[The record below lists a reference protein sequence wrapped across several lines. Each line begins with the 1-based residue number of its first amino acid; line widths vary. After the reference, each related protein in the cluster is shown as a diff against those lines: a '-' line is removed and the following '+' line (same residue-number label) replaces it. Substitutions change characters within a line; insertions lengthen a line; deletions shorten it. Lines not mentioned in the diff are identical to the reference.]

1 MPSCCGVLGP
11 RPRQRMR
18 RAGWQSDSD
27 SVATSRDRGPACD
40 RSEGRSEEDGSED
53 RNVVED
59 CRGGSSEGRVRIG
72 VRIGVSPALSC
83 PPRARLVVAAPSSPC
98 CRARVIGADVVIAS
112 TWPQSS
118 PCPRRRR
125 AVVPAPSSP
134 RRRLRVAAASS
145 PRHRPRTVVSV
156 PLLNP
161 HPYPHLYPHPMSSP
175 VVVRP
180 RLYTLTSL
188 RHPHPVLA

>member
-1 MPSCCGVLGP
+1 M
-11 RPRQRMR
+11 
-18 RAGWQSDSD
+18 
-27 SVATSRDRGPACD
+27 
-40 RSEGRSEEDGSED
+40 
-53 RNVVED
+53 
-59 CRGGSSEGRVRIG
+59 
-72 VRIGVSPALSC
+72 RIGVSPALSC

-98 CRARVIGADVVIAS
+98 CRARVIDADVVIAS

-161 HPYPHLYPHPMSSP
+161 HPYPHLYPTLSSP
-175 VVVRP
+175 HVVARRRPSSPLYAHLAPPSSPGPRHRCIVVATSSPRRRRVVVAGSSAPSSPFPAFAGLRAQGGWGV
-180 RLYTLTSL
+180 RL
-188 RHPHPVLA
+188 P

>member
-1 MPSCCGVLGP
+1 M
-11 RPRQRMR
+11 
-18 RAGWQSDSD
+18 
-27 SVATSRDRGPACD
+27 
-40 RSEGRSEEDGSED
+40 
-53 RNVVED
+53 
-59 CRGGSSEGRVRIG
+59 
-72 VRIGVSPALSC
+72 RIGVSPALSC

-98 CRARVIGADVVIAS
+98 CRARVIDADVVIAS

-188 RHPHPVLA
+188 RHPHPVLAIAASSSPRRRRAVVASSLPARRLRRRLSPLSLVCGRREDGGYGCLRP

>member
-1 MPSCCGVLGP
+1 M
-11 RPRQRMR
+11 
-18 RAGWQSDSD
+18 
-27 SVATSRDRGPACD
+27 
-40 RSEGRSEEDGSED
+40 
-53 RNVVED
+53 
-59 CRGGSSEGRVRIG
+59 
-72 VRIGVSPALSC
+72 RIGVSPALSC

-98 CRARVIGADVVIAS
+98 CCARVIDADVVIAS

-188 RHPHPVLA
+188 RYPHPVLA

>member
-1 MPSCCGVLGP
+1 M
-11 RPRQRMR
+11 
-18 RAGWQSDSD
+18 
-27 SVATSRDRGPACD
+27 
-40 RSEGRSEEDGSED
+40 
-53 RNVVED
+53 
-59 CRGGSSEGRVRIG
+59 
-72 VRIGVSPALSC
+72 RIGVSPALSC

-98 CRARVIGADVVIAS
+98 CRARVIDADVVIAS

-188 RHPHPVLA
+188 RHPHPVLAIAASSSPRRLLGACFSCQLPAWPRSCFSASRVLLRLGLLLGPDPTYGCYSDRGHEGPGHGRLH